1 MKFYLLLS
9 FVFIQSSLFANDP
22 VYQVLVKNKEEVR
35 VQGRFQLLNDTIYI
49 YQRGITAELPEGEAG
64 FVKELSVMD
73 EAGNAIK
80 YQYAGEGNWIL
91 QNVKPGQM
99 VNIEY
104 QMLTTHKNYNW
115 NHVGGVDESAFVN
128 GDGLFFTGYAFFIIP
143 DVNMK
148 NVQVNFQLPA
158 GWKASTP
165 WQREKENNF
174 KVESGRFLVNN
185 CFMLGTHQESVI
197 NVAGME
203 MRLAISNKLAYAKP
217 LIEKTMRKLIPA
229 YQQLFGGSPAPTYL
243 VVMNEERVTDGSAF
257 RRSFSQIFKDTIDE
271 KGIPTWGYIMA
282 HEIFHLWN
290 GHAILPADQEEWFK
304 EGFTDYMTNVM
315 LRRAGLINDEIVYRK
330 LEHIARR
337 YWLDRVW
344 QRDTVSIRETGEHKE
359 QLRFGVY
366 GGGAIVGIALDV
378 EMRKATN
385 NQKGVA
391 DIMYRLFQEF
401 AKTGKPYAVDDII
414 RIANEETGKDLKPFF
429 DRYVTGR
436 EFLDIQPYINAMGLD
451 FHTAIEEMYVSPNK
465 KATPLQKQLY
475 QEIFVN

>member
-99 VNIEY
+99 VSIKY
-104 QMLTTHKNYNW
+104 RMLTTHKNYNW
-115 NHVGGVDESAFVN
+115 DHVGGVDESAFTN
-128 GDGLFFTGYAFFIIP
+128 GDGLFFTGYSFFILP

-148 NVQVNFQLPA
+148 NVQVNFQLPT

-165 WQREKENNF
+165 WQREMENNF
-174 KVESGRFLVNN
+174 KVENGRFLVNN

-344 QRDTVSIRETGEHKE
+344 QRDTLSIRETGEHKE

-391 DIMYRLFQEF
+391 NIMYRLFQEF
-401 AKTGKPYAVDDII
+401 AKTGKSYSVSDII

-451 FHTAIEEMYVSPNK
+451 FHTAIEEMYISPNK

-475 QEIFVN
+475 QKIFVN